1 MPIGRIG
8 TDFIVNTTAT
18 NSQFT
23 PSVTAL
29 ADGRFVATWQSND
42 TGDGDVGCIRGRV
55 FNADGSPAGNDFIVN
70 STATSSQFAPSVTAL
85 ADGRFV
91 ATWQSADTGD
101 GDVGCIRGRVFNAD
115 GSPAGN
121 DFIVNTTATD
131 SQITPS
137 VTALADGRFV
147 ATWESGDTGDG
158 DSSCIRGRVF
168 NADGSPAGNDFI
180 VNTTATD
187 FQIAPSVTALA
198 DGRFVATW
206 ESGDTGDGD
215 STCIRGRVF
224 NADGSPAGNDFIVN
238 STATNFQTTPSV
250 TALADGRFVVTWR
263 SHDTGDGDGFC
274 IRGRVFNANGSP
286 AGNDF
291 IVNTTA
297 TSNQF
302 DPSVT
307 ALADGR
313 FVVTWRSNDT
323 GDGDST
329 CIRGRVFNVDGTSAG
344 NDFIVNTTATNSQL
358 TPSVTALPDGR
369 FVATWESDDA
379 SDGSGSCI
387 RAQIFDPTIF
397 IGTIAEDTW
406 KGGNFAD
413 RITGGASGDTLS
425 GLAGNDLING
435 DAGNDVLDGGAGDDR
450 MFGGTDH
457 DILIGG
463 AGVDLLFGGNGDDTY
478 RVDNTGD
485 RAVEAA
491 GGGFDR
497 VLSSIGY
504 SLQAG
509 QEIELLRTSNP
520 AATTA
525 LNLVGNEFGQT
536 LQGNAGNN
544 TLNGKGG
551 DDLMQGLGGDDTYLV
566 DSSGDKL
573 TETAGNGFDRVLSSV
588 SYTLQGGRE
597 IEVLRTSDPA
607 GISAINLVGNEF
619 GQTLQGNAGD
629 NILNGKGG
637 DDVMQGL
644 GGDDTYLVDSAG
656 DLTVEA
662 VGGGSDKVQAA
673 VSYALQAGREIEVL
687 RTVNSGAAT
696 AIDLTG
702 NEFAQTIQGNAG
714 DNVLDG
720 KAGNDL
726 LQGLGGNNTFVF
738 ADGYDMDRVAGYQPG
753 TDQFDLT
760 GVSGLDS
767 YADVQALMSQAG
779 AHVVINFGAGD
790 VLRVLNTT
798 IATLDANPGDF
809 LV

>member
-1 MPIGRIG
+1 
-8 TDFIVNTTAT
+8 
-18 NSQFT
+18 
-23 PSVTAL
+23 
-29 ADGRFVATWQSND
+29 
-42 TGDGDVGCIRGRV
+42 
-55 FNADGSPAGNDFIVN
+55 
-70 STATSSQFAPSVTAL
+70 
-85 ADGRFV
+85 
-91 ATWQSADTGD
+91 
-101 GDVGCIRGRVFNAD
+101 
-115 GSPAGN
+115 
-121 DFIVNTTATD
+121 
-131 SQITPS
+131 
-137 VTALADGRFV
+137 
-147 ATWESGDTGDG
+147 
-158 DSSCIRGRVF
+158 VF